1 MSEFKN
7 TTEFA
12 SLQDQND
19 ALKSF
24 KSEFYF
30 PIMDGKEVVYFTG
43 NSLGLQPKITQD
55 YILAEL
61 EDWATYGVEGHFH
74 GRNPW
79 YSYQDI
85 LTNQLA
91 TLLGANPDEVVAMN
105 SLTTNLHL
113 LLVSFYR
120 PTEKRYKIICEYDA
134 FPSDLYALQSQAS
147 FHGFDPNEAVV
158 MIKAHQGEYT
168 LKTEDIIS
176 AIEKEGS
183 ELATVML
190 GAVNYYTGQF
200 LDLEKIVKAA
210 HKVGATVGFNLAHA
224 AGNVMLKL
232 HDWQV
237 DYACFCSYKYLN
249 AGPGGV
255 SGIFVHLKHADDKSL
270 PKFAGWWG
278 NDPETRF
285 TIPRTFISAHGARSW
300 QLSNAPVLP
309 MAALKASLDI
319 FEDAGLDELRA
330 KSIQLTA
337 YLEFI
342 LKEINQN
349 YLTKFSENALQIITP
364 TAPDERGC
372 QLSFIVFKNGKEIH
386 RQLAD
391 KGFILDWREP
401 DVIRAAPVP
410 LYNSFS
416 DIFEFGKC
424 LSQIIMIDK

>member
-7 TTEFA
+7 TAEFA

-55 YILAEL
+55 YVLAEL
-61 EDWATYGVEGHFH
+61 EDWATFGVEGHFH

-113 LLVSFYR
+113 LMVSFYR
-120 PTEKRYKIICEYDA
+120 PTAQRYKIICEYDA
-134 FPSDLYALQSQAS
+134 FPSDLYAMQSQAS
-147 FHGFDPNEAVV
+147 FHGYDPNEAIV
-158 MIKAHQGEYT
+158 MIKAHQEEYT
-168 LKTEDIIS
+168 LKTENIIA
-176 AIEKEGS
+176 AIESEGNA
-183 ELATVML
+183 LATVML

-255 SGIFVHLKHADDKSL
+255 SGIFVHQKHADDKSL

-285 TIPRTFISAHGARSW
+285 TIPRTFIPAHGARSW

-319 FEDAGLDELRA
+319 FEDAGIDGLRA

-342 LKEINQN
+342 LNEINQN

-364 TAPDERGC
+364 TAPEERGC

-386 RQLAD
+386 RQLTD

-401 DVIRAAPVP
+401 DVIRSAPVP

-416 DIFEFGKC
+416 DIFEFGNC
-424 LSQIIMIDK
+424 LSQILSLDN